1 LKDALLPDPTDETN
15 ATATRSTWPQFAD
28 PRAIVASHRWILSI
42 AAIFFGLAL
51 ALLLHRYYTFYASY
65 DQGIF
70 NQVYWNSSHGRFF
83 QSSLS
88 SALST
93 NVVHQGEW
101 PEVMYHRLG
110 QHFTPALM
118 IWLPIYALFPS
129 PVTLS
134 VIHLTL
140 ITLGGLMLYVL
151 ALRYVEKPL
160 AGAIAASYYGANAV
174 VGPTI
179 GNFHDICQLP
189 LFIFAAL
196 WAMETRRWWLYWM
209 LAVAIVL
216 VREDAGVSLFGVGA
230 YLIVSRRY
238 VGRGIATCILA
249 FGYMLVLTNLL
260 MPLFSADISERFM
273 MERFGQYATGDEA
286 TTLEII
292 WGILSNPFRLIG
304 ELFTPFDR
312 TIAYLLGQGLPLMF
326 VPFASIGAWAVA
338 GFPLLKLLIAQG
350 DSVLVINIRYA
361 MTVVPGLFYG
371 AILWWSNHAEQFK
384 RRGVRR
390 LWVGCVTLSLMFTVV
405 SNPNRTLYFLI
416 PDSFEP
422 RVHATLPQQW
432 QHARAIHGL
441 IDRIPDDASVAA
453 TTYIVPHVSSRRE
466 VLRFPQYRLLT
477 DRGTVEPMRFIAL
490 DIAQLVTY
498 APAFKVDRERL
509 QTIVPFVDRLLE
521 TGEYGASGFADGGV
535 LLERGVASDA
545 SALADWQTYRQSI
558 AEAVTPAEV

>member
-1 LKDALLPDPTDETN
+1 VAEGSHPTI
-15 ATATRSTWPQFAD
+15 
-28 PRAIVASHRWILSI
+28 AIISRLDRLRQHRWIVTI
-42 AAIFFGLAL
+42 AAIFFSIS
-51 ALLLHRYYTFYASY
+51 LLLLLNRYYSFYASY

-93 NVVHQGEW
+93 NVVNQGEW

-134 VIHLTL
+134 VLHLTL

-151 ALRYVEKPL
+151 ALRHVDRPL

-174 VGPTI
+174 AGPTW

-189 LFIFAAL
+189 LFVFVAL
-196 WAMETRRWWLYWM
+196 WAMETRRWWLYWLM
-209 LAVAIVL
+209 AIAIVL
-216 VREDAGVSLFGVGA
+216 VREDAGVSLFGIGA
-230 YLIVSRRY
+230 YLIVSRRHI
-238 VGRGIATCILA
+238 GRGIATCVLA
-249 FGYMLVLTNLL
+249 FGYMLVLTNVL
-260 MPLFSADISERFM
+260 MPFFSADISERFM
-273 MERFGQYATGDEA
+273 MERFGQYATGEDA
-286 TTLEII
+286 TTIEII

-304 ELFTPFDR
+304 ELLTPFDR

-326 VPFASIGAWAVA
+326 VPFASLAAWTIA
-338 GFPLLKLLIAQG
+338 GVPLFKLLIAQG

-361 MTVVPGLFYG
+361 MTIVPGLFYG
-371 AILWWSNHAEQFK
+371 AILWWSSHQDQFK

-390 LWVGCVTLSLMFTVV
+390 FWVGCVTLSLLFTVT

-416 PDSFEP
+416 PDSFDP
-422 RVHATLPQQW
+422 RVHVGLVEQW
-432 QHARAIHGL
+432 RHARAVHGV
-441 IDRIPDDASVAA
+441 IDRVPDDASVAA
-453 TTYIVPHVSSRRE
+453 TTYIIPHLSSRRE
-466 VLRFPQYRLLT
+466 ILRFPQYQLLT
-477 DRGTVEPMRFIAL
+477 DRGIVEPTEFIAL

-498 APAFKVDRERL
+498 APAFTVDRERL

-521 TGEYGASGFADGGV
+521 TGEYGAIAFDDGAV
-535 LLERGVASDA
+535 LLKRATASDPA
-545 SALADWQTYRQSI
+545 VLSAWAGYREAI
-558 AEAVTPAEV
+558 APAVTPG

>member
-1 LKDALLPDPTDETN
+1 MAVATLLD
-15 ATATRSTWPQFAD
+15 RGRQ
-28 PRAIVASHRWILSI
+28 HRWIISI
-42 AAIFFGLAL
+42 AAIFSSISLS
-51 ALLLHRYYTFYASY
+51 LLLKRYYSFYASY

-93 NVVHQGEW
+93 NVIHQGAW

-129 PVTLS
+129 PITLS
-134 VIHLTL
+134 VVHLTL
-140 ITLGGLMLYVL
+140 ITLGGFMLYVL
-151 ALRYVEKPL
+151 ALRHVDRPV

-174 VGPTI
+174 AGPTW

-189 LFIFAAL
+189 LFVFVAL
-196 WAMETRRWWLYWM
+196 WAMETRRWWLYWLM
-209 LAVAIVL
+209 AIAIVM
-216 VREDAGVSLFGVGA
+216 VREDAGVSLFGIGA
-230 YLIVSRRY
+230 YLVVSRRHL
-238 VGRGIATCILA
+238 GRGLATCVLA
-249 FGYMLVLTNLL
+249 FGYMLVLTNVW
-260 MPLFSADISERFM
+260 MPLFSADISDRFM

-286 TTLEII
+286 TTIEII
-292 WGILSNPFRLIG
+292 WGILSNPLRLIG
-304 ELFTPFDR
+304 ELLTPVDR

-326 VPFASIGAWAVA
+326 VPFTSLASWTIA
-338 GFPLLKLLIAQG
+338 GFPLLKLLIAKG

-371 AILWWSNHAEQFK
+371 AILWWSSHQEQFK

-390 LWVGCVTLSLMFTVV
+390 FWVGCVTLSLVFTVT

-416 PDSFEP
+416 PDSFAP
-422 RVHATLPQQW
+422 RVQVGLVQQW
-432 QHARAIHGL
+432 RHARAVHAV

-453 TTYIVPHVSSRRE
+453 TTYIIPHLSSRRE
-466 VLRFPQYRLLT
+466 LLRFPQYQLLT
-477 DRGTVEPMRFIAL
+477 DRGTVEPTQFIAL

-498 APAFKVDRERL
+498 AAAFKVDREQL
-509 QTIVPFVDRLLE
+509 QTIVPFVDRLLA
-521 TGEYGASGFADGGV
+521 TREYGAIAFNDGAV
-535 LLERGVASDA
+535 LLQRNTDNDPA
-545 SALADWQTYRQSI
+545 ALTAWTTYRAAI
-558 AEAVTPAEV
+558 APALTAP

>member
-1 LKDALLPDPTDETN
+1 VIAPSLSETS
-15 ATATRSTWPQFAD
+15 RSIP
-28 PRAIVASHRWILSI
+28 AIAFLSDRLRQHRWIVTI
-42 AAIFFGLAL
+42 AAIFFGISI
-51 ALLLHRYYTFYASY
+51 ALLLNRYYSFYASY

-93 NVVHQGEW
+93 NVIHQGAW

-134 VIHLTL
+134 VLHLTL

-151 ALRYVEKPL
+151 ALRHVDRPL
-160 AGAIAASYYGANAV
+160 AGAIAATYYGANAV
-174 VGPTI
+174 VGPTW

-189 LFIFAAL
+189 LFVFVAL
-196 WAMETRRWWLYWM
+196 WAMETRRWWLYWLM
-209 LAVAIVL
+209 AIAIVM
-216 VREDAGVSLFGVGA
+216 VREDAGVSLFGIGA
-230 YLIVSRRY
+230 YLIVSRRHP
-238 VGRGIATCILA
+238 GKGIATCVLA
-249 FGYMLVLTNLL
+249 FGYMLVLTNVF
-260 MPLFSADISERFM
+260 MPFFSADISERFM

-286 TTLEII
+286 TTIEII
-292 WGILSNPFRLIG
+292 WGILSNPFRLIS
-304 ELFTPFDR
+304 ELLTPFDR

-326 VPFASIGAWAVA
+326 VPFASIASWTIA
-338 GFPLLKLLIAQG
+338 GVPLFKLLIAKG

-361 MTVVPGLFYG
+361 MTIVPGLFYG
-371 AILWWSNHAEQFK
+371 AILWWSSHQDQFK

-390 LWVGCVTLSLMFTVV
+390 LWVGCVTLSLLFTVT

-422 RVHATLPQQW
+422 RVHVGLVQQW
-432 QHARAIHGL
+432 QHARAVHSV
-441 IDRIPDDASVAA
+441 IDRVPDEASVAA
-453 TTYIVPHVSSRRE
+453 TTYIIPHLSSRRE
-466 VLRFPQYRLLT
+466 ILRFPQYQLLT
-477 DRGTVEPMRFIAL
+477 DRGTVEPTQFIAL
-490 DIAQLVTY
+490 DLAQLVTY
-498 APAFKVDRERL
+498 SAAFKVDRERL

-521 TGEYGASGFADGGV
+521 TGEYGAIAFDDGAV
-535 LLERGVASDA
+535 LLQRETASDPA
-545 SALADWQTYRQSI
+545 VLSAWMGYREAI
-558 AEAVTPAEV
+558 APVVTPG

>member
-1 LKDALLPDPTDETN
+1 MAEGSHPTI
-15 ATATRSTWPQFAD
+15 
-28 PRAIVASHRWILSI
+28 AIVSRLDRLRQHRWIVTI
-42 AAIFFGLAL
+42 AAIFFSIS
-51 ALLLHRYYTFYASY
+51 LLLLLNRYYSFYASY

-93 NVVHQGEW
+93 NVVNQGEW

-134 VIHLTL
+134 VLHLTL

-151 ALRYVEKPL
+151 ALRHVDRPL

-174 VGPTI
+174 AGPTW

-189 LFIFAAL
+189 LFVFVAL
-196 WAMETRRWWLYWM
+196 WAMETRRWWLYWLM
-209 LAVAIVL
+209 AIAIVL
-216 VREDAGVSLFGVGA
+216 VREDAGVSLFGIGA
-230 YLIVSRRY
+230 YLIVSRRHI
-238 VGRGIATCILA
+238 GRGIATCVLA
-249 FGYMLVLTNLL
+249 FGYMLVLTNVL
-260 MPLFSADISERFM
+260 MPFFSADISERFM
-273 MERFGQYATGDEA
+273 MERFGQYATGEDA
-286 TTLEII
+286 TTIEII

-304 ELFTPFDR
+304 ELLTPFDR

-326 VPFASIGAWAVA
+326 VPFASLAAWTIA
-338 GFPLLKLLIAQG
+338 GVPLFKLLIAQG

-361 MTVVPGLFYG
+361 MTIVPGLFYG
-371 AILWWSNHAEQFK
+371 AILWWSSHQDQFK

-390 LWVGCVTLSLMFTVV
+390 FWVGCVTLSLLFTVT

-416 PDSFEP
+416 PDSFDP
-422 RVHATLPQQW
+422 RVHVGLVEQW
-432 QHARAIHGL
+432 RHARAVHGV
-441 IDRIPDDASVAA
+441 IDRVPDEASVAA
-453 TTYIVPHVSSRRE
+453 TTYIIPHLSSRRE
-466 VLRFPQYRLLT
+466 ILRFPQYQLLT
-477 DRGTVEPMRFIAL
+477 DRGIVEPTEFIAL

-498 APAFKVDRERL
+498 APAFTVDRERL

-521 TGEYGASGFADGGV
+521 TGEYGAIAFDDGAV
-535 LLERGVASDA
+535 LLKRATASDPA
-545 SALADWQTYRQSI
+545 VLSAWSTYREAI
-558 AEAVTPAEV
+558 APAVTPG

>member
-1 LKDALLPDPTDETN
+1 MPRSLAPAPAAASSTIPEDALKDALSSSAESAPT
-15 ATATRSTWPQFAD
+15 TARSPLAD
-28 PRAIVASHRWILSI
+28 LRDLAAAYRWILTI
-42 AAIFFGLAL
+42 AAIFFSLSL
-51 ALLLHRYYTFYASY
+51 ALLLHRYYTFYSSY

-93 NVVHQGEW
+93 NVVHQGAW

-134 VIHLTL
+134 VIHLAL
-140 ITLGGLMLYVL
+140 ISLGGLMLYVL

-189 LFIFAAL
+189 LFVFGAL
-196 WAMETRRWWLYWM
+196 WAMETRRWWLYWL

-230 YLIVSRRY
+230 YLIVSRRHI
-238 VGRGIATCILA
+238 GRGLATCILA
-249 FGYMLVLTNLL
+249 FGYMLVLTNVL

-292 WGILSNPFRLIG
+292 GGILSNPFRLIG
-304 ELFTPFDR
+304 EIFTPFDR
-312 TIAYLLGQGLPLMF
+312 TIAYLLGQTLPLMF
-326 VPFASIGAWAVA
+326 VPFVSLGAWAVA

-371 AILWWSNHAEQFK
+371 AVLWWSRHPGQFK
-384 RRGVRR
+384 RRGLRR
-390 LWVGCVTLSLMFTVV
+390 FWVGCVTLSLMFTVV

-422 RVHATLPQQW
+422 RVHVTIPQQW
-432 QHARAIHGL
+432 SHARAVHGL
-441 IDRIPDDASVAA
+441 IDRIPPDASVAA
-453 TTYIVPHVSSRRE
+453 TTYIVPHISSRRE
-466 VLRFPQYRLLT
+466 VLRFPHYQRLT
-477 DRGTVEPMRFIAL
+477 DRREVYTTRFIAL
-490 DIAQLVTY
+490 AIAQLATY
-498 APAFKVDRERL
+498 SPAFKVAC
-509 QTIVPFVDRLLE
+509 DRLH
-521 TGEYGASGFADGGV
+521 T
-535 LLERGVASDA
+535 LLPCVHHLLHTRH
-545 SALADWQTYRQSI
+545 
-558 AEAVTPAEV
+558 